1 MMNMYLE
8 KRKETSRRHLLFTVP
23 NVVAVAPQMRLVEVC
38 FSMIRKWV
46 CGKQLELSV
55 LLLTKAFTAT
65 MSSSIDVLSAIL
77 NRSLEANFRP
87 SPHVQ

>member
-46 CGKQLELSV
+46 CSKQLELSV